1 MSGANRYR
9 EYRIQIHQGTSGSG
23 WWCQESIQL
32 PMKGIDWDDED
43 LHSVLQHELLPKM
56 MAVLTG
62 MFGPTSD
69 WEDVYGGEEE

>member
-1 MSGANRYR
+1 
-9 EYRIQIHQGTSGSG
+9 
-23 WWCQESIQL
+23 
-32 PMKGIDWDDED
+32 MKGIDWDDED

>member
-1 MSGANRYR
+1 MNMSEYKT
-9 EYRIQIHQGTSGSG
+9 YRIQIHQGTSGSG

-43 LHSVLQHELLPKM
+43 LHSILQYELLPKM
-56 MAVLTG
+56 MAVLTS

-69 WEDVYGGEEE
+69 WEHHYGGEEE